1 MSAEDLS
8 QVGALIAGPASAVV
22 VCVLVLG
29 ALYKLTVNQLVPLA
43 SKALDR
49 HLAQV
54 DTLLEQQ
61 RKESASLTRALSSFE
76 RALQAIDQRLARLE
90 THAADEPD
98 GRVLVARRDG

>member
-1 MSAEDLS
+1 VSAEDLS

-29 ALYKLTVNQLVPLA
+29 AIYKIAVQQLVPLA

-54 DTLLEQQ
+54 DLLLEQQ

-90 THAADEPD
+90 SHAADEPD
-98 GRVLVARRDG
+98 GRVIVARRDG